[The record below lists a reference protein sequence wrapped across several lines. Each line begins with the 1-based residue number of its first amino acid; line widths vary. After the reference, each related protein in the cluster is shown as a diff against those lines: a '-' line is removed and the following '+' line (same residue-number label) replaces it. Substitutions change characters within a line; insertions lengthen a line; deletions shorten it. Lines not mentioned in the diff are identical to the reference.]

1 MKTVCKINQ
10 CAGCKACVDVCKKE
24 AISVEDALNAMNAI
38 IDEKRCIQCGACER
52 VCPNNSIVQK
62 RKPQVWYQGW
72 NSNTRKTSSSGGAAA
87 GLIEAFIHSGGY
99 VAACLFKDG
108 EFVFDI
114 TNDLDYAKNFAGS
127 KYVKSNP
134 VNIYSKVA
142 KELKTGNKVLFV
154 GLPCQVAAVKNYV
167 KNTDN
172 LYTIDLI
179 CHGSPSPQL
188 LEKFLE
194 ENKVNIHTIENLKF
208 RNKTAFGLESGYK
221 RISFDAQQDLYT
233 FAFLTSLDYTENCY
247 SCRYATLDRVSD
259 ITLGDSWG
267 SELSREEQKKG
278 ISLILCQTEKGVE
291 LVKSAGFELEEVD
304 LDKAVTANHQLRH
317 PSEMPDKRN
326 TFFEN
331 IDRGFHYAISK
342 CYPKMYY
349 KRRLKTF
356 LQKTKI
362 IGGGQT
368 VINEYD
374 VSFKE

>member
-1 MKTVCKINQ
+1 MYLHKTKNEHYTPPCCYFSGELEVVESIRHN
-10 CAGCKACVDVCKKE
+10 GRFE
-24 AISVEDALNAMNAI
+24 A
-38 IDEKRCIQCGACER
+38 
-52 VCPNNSIVQK
+52 
-62 RKPQVWYQGW
+62 
-72 NSNTRKTSSSGGAAA
+72 
-87 GLIEAFIHSGGY
+87 
-99 VAACLFKDG
+99 
-108 EFVFDI
+108 
-114 TNDLDYAKNFAGS
+114 NF
-127 KYVKSNP
+127 
-134 VNIYSKVA
+134 
-142 KELKTGNKVLFV
+142 
-154 GLPCQVAAVKNYV
+154 
-167 KNTDN
+167 
-172 LYTIDLI
+172 
-179 CHGSPSPQL
+179 
-188 LEKFLE
+188 
-194 ENKVNIHTIENLKF
+194 
-208 RNKTAFGLESGYK
+208 
-221 RISFDAQQDLYT
+221 
-233 FAFLTSLDYTENCY
+233 
-247 SCRYATLDRVSD
+247 
-259 ITLGDSWG
+259 
-267 SELSREEQKKG
+267 REEQKKG

>member
-1 MKTVCKINQ
+1 M
-10 CAGCKACVDVCKKE
+10 
-24 AISVEDALNAMNAI
+24 
-38 IDEKRCIQCGACER
+38 
-52 VCPNNSIVQK
+52 
-62 RKPQVWYQGW
+62 
-72 NSNTRKTSSSGGAAA
+72 
-87 GLIEAFIHSGGY
+87 
-99 VAACLFKDG
+99 
-108 EFVFDI
+108 
-114 TNDLDYAKNFAGS
+114 
-127 KYVKSNP
+127 
-134 VNIYSKVA
+134 
-142 KELKTGNKVLFV
+142 
-154 GLPCQVAAVKNYV
+154 AAVKNYV

-208 RNKTAFGLESGYK
+208 RNKTTFGLESGYK

>member
-1 MKTVCKINQ
+1 M
-10 CAGCKACVDVCKKE
+10 
-24 AISVEDALNAMNAI
+24 
-38 IDEKRCIQCGACER
+38 
-52 VCPNNSIVQK
+52 
-62 RKPQVWYQGW
+62 
-72 NSNTRKTSSSGGAAA
+72 
-87 GLIEAFIHSGGY
+87 
-99 VAACLFKDG
+99 
-108 EFVFDI
+108 
-114 TNDLDYAKNFAGS
+114 
-127 KYVKSNP
+127 KSNP

-278 ISLILCQTEKGVE
+278 ISLILCQTEKGIE

-326 TFFEN
+326 TFLKILTGAF
-331 IDRGFHYAISK
+331 IMQYQSAIPR
-342 CYPKMYY
+342 C
-349 KRRLKTF
+349 
-356 LQKTKI
+356 I
-362 IGGGQT
+362 INVG
-368 VINEYD
+368 
-374 VSFKE
+374 

>member
-24 AISVEDALNAMNAI
+24 AISVEDTLNAMNAI

-114 TNDLDYAKNFAGS
+114 TNDLEYAKNFAGS

-167 KNTDN
+167 KTTDN

-331 IDRGFHYAISK
+331 VDRGFHYAISK

-362 IGGGQT
+362 IGGGA
-368 VINEYD
+368 NRN
-374 VSFKE
+374 K

>member
-1 MKTVCKINQ
+1 M
-10 CAGCKACVDVCKKE
+10 
-24 AISVEDALNAMNAI
+24 
-38 IDEKRCIQCGACER
+38 
-52 VCPNNSIVQK
+52 
-62 RKPQVWYQGW
+62 
-72 NSNTRKTSSSGGAAA
+72 
-87 GLIEAFIHSGGY
+87 
-99 VAACLFKDG
+99 
-108 EFVFDI
+108 
-114 TNDLDYAKNFAGS
+114 
-127 KYVKSNP
+127 
-134 VNIYSKVA
+134 
-142 KELKTGNKVLFV
+142 
-154 GLPCQVAAVKNYV
+154 
-167 KNTDN
+167 
-172 LYTIDLI
+172 I

-326 TFFEN
+326 TFFESV
-331 IDRGFHYAISK
+331 DRGFHYAISK

-349 KRRLKTF
+349 KRRLKAF

-362 IGGGQT
+362 IGGG
-368 VINEYD
+368 
-374 VSFKE
+374 KP